1 MTTQTKILTIL
12 GLAALAAGLLGTA
25 QPATA
30 AGLTHPA
37 AFTRTAAIADHDDWN
52 NRDWN
57 NGDRDNRR
65 DFQRERQIRRDQ
77 ILRRQEEFRREQEIR
92 REEERRREEFR
103 RHDDRRDFRGNDR
116 DFRDNR

>member
-1 MTTQTKILTIL
+1 MTTQTKTLTIL
-12 GLAALAAGLLGTA
+12 GLAALAAGLFGTA

-37 AFTRTAAIADHDDWN
+37 AFTRTAVIADHGDWTN
-52 NRDWN
+52 D
-57 NGDRDNRR
+57 DRDNRR
-65 DFQRERQIRRDQ
+65 DFQREQDFRRDQ

-92 REEERRREEFR
+92 REEIRREELRREQDR
-103 RHDDRRDFRGNDR
+103 RHDDRRDFQGDGR

>member
-1 MTTQTKILTIL
+1 MTTQTKTLTIL
-12 GLAALAAGLLGTA
+12 GLAALAAGLFGAA

-37 AFTRTAAIADHDDWN
+37 AFTRTAAVADHD
-52 NRDWN
+52 DWN

-65 DFQRERQIRRDQ
+65 DFQREQDFRRDQ

-103 RHDDRRDFRGNDR
+103 RHEERRDFHNGDR